1 VTVEGDSL
9 GPGELELL
17 ARMHCEALPESL
29 VTRIGPR
36 YARAFYRY
44 IASSEYELVMLH
56 REQGEITAACIVSLE
71 PETMSRRLVLHT
83 PLAFHAPFALFRLP
97 VGAMVA
103 RTRGDQPRGAE
114 ILLIFTLA
122 SARSRGL
129 GAQLVE
135 RCQKLV
141 RSHGIARVLVKTRDD
156 PANRAIGFYERAG
169 FKPLGK
175 VEKFGKALLLLSR
188 E

>member
-1 VTVEGDSL
+1 VTVVDDSL
-9 GPGELELL
+9 APRDIDLL
-17 ARMHCEALPESL
+17 ARMHLESLPGSL

-44 IASSEYELVMLH
+44 IARSEYEEVILH
-56 REQGEITAACIVSLE
+56 REGGEIVAACIVSLE

-83 PLAFHAPFALFRLP
+83 PLAFHAPFALLRLP
-97 VGAMVA
+97 VGAIVA

-114 ILLIFTLA
+114 ILLIFTIA

-129 GAQLVE
+129 GAQLIE
-135 RCQKLV
+135 RCQKVV
-141 RSHGIARVLVKTRDD
+141 RRHGIARVLVKTRDD
-156 PANRAIGFYERAG
+156 PGNRAIAFYERAG

-175 VEKFGKALLLLSR
+175 VEKFGKALLLLTR